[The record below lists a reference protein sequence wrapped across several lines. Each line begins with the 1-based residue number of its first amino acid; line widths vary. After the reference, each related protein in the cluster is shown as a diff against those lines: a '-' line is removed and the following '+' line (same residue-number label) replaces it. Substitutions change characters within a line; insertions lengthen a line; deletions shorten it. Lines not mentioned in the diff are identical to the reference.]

1 MKKLFTIWALLTIL
15 LLIVF
20 LNTIS
25 FGQLSSPTTET
36 VYGGRINGISAI
48 STGGTSSRIF
58 IATESAN
65 SVFYANV
72 TTTSGSESFGSFTVM
87 PGLGNDDGYGSGIS
101 KIYAHQASQYLFFL
115 QNNTLYKTIYSGSAV
130 TMVEAAAIS
139 DFIIYGDYIFYIKG
153 SDLYYGQ
160 LNASGDVVVGSTGTI
175 AIGTTPTS
183 PSIRVNPS
191 NSKVY
196 IAALTTTPTMY
207 KTTNDYNS
215 LSGSTISAV
224 TLGALSGS
232 VTSWDAFGIGPDGT
246 LFLGGDDN
254 SNKYVQY
261 STDDGANWSG
271 GVTTLNGIGG
281 PNFAFGGSSSPYT
294 VHFSKGYATFTT
306 ASGFGSWAEYGNL
319 GFETH
324 PNDGAVIVDPN
335 NSQIVYLTT
344 DQGIGATKNGGPNI
358 FGIDTG
364 VEAVQVNDFSMNTA
378 KDKAWLAS
386 KAGIRK
392 VTSYSTTPVWSS
404 AMFPNGDGSP
414 YYSAEMEN
422 ENDVTAYV
430 GNLRIYKTTDSGSNW
445 TQVLSEATTGYA
457 SVGTRA
463 EAIEVCP
470 TNSSLVVAGFYVD
483 GSNNGGFWY
492 STDSGASWNQQRLV
506 AVSGTSDVD
515 VYDIEFTTESGNPVA
530 YIGVEYD
537 ATANARSVYRAEYSG
552 GIWTTRQD
560 FAGTYTSTGS
570 VIVAQIMDLLKTG
583 NYVYAC
589 GTDAGSNH
597 PILYYRDYTAD
608 YTTSAGKWTP
618 MTTTGFPTSQVG
630 KAVAVG
636 GGVVYC
642 AVGNI
647 IYTIPETSGTTWSS
661 GYTYPTGT
669 EINVLFYDALLAG
682 TGTGLYGHDY
692 TGALPVELTSFTAGV
707 KGNKVTLNWETAT
720 EVNNYGFNVER
731 RVKLVSPNAN
741 QSGKGE
747 WKKITFIQ
755 GHGNSNSPKTYSFVD
770 EPTGGNEFT
779 YRLKQIDFDGT
790 FEYSPEVN
798 VRFSDNRNF
807 KLVQNFPNPF
817 NPETVIKFELPQ
829 ASFVKLRVYNTLGEE
844 VGNLINEKKDAG
856 IYSVDFNAK
865 HLPSGVYLYR
875 LETNG
880 YTQTKKMILL
890 K

>member
-1 MKKLFTIWALLTIL
+1 MKKFFTVWALLTIIITL
-15 LLIVF
+15 LL
-20 LNTIS
+20 LSS
-25 FGQLSSPTTET
+25 FSYGQLSSPSTET
-36 VYGGRINGISAI
+36 VYGGRINAI
-48 STGGTSSRIF
+48 SVISTSGTTSRVF

-65 SVFYANV
+65 SVFYANI
-72 TTTSGSESFGSFTVM
+72 TTSSGSESFGSFTVM

-101 KIYAHQASQYLFFL
+101 KIYAHQASGYLFLL
-115 QNNTLYKTIYSGSAV
+115 QNNTLYKTLHSGSTV
-130 TMVEAAAIS
+130 TLVEAAAIS
-139 DFIIYGDYIFYIKG
+139 DFIIYGDYIFFIKG
-153 SDLYYGQ
+153 GDLYYGQ
-160 LNASGDVVVGSTGTI
+160 INASGDIVLGSTGTI
-175 AIGTTPTS
+175 AIGATPTS
-183 PSIRVNPS
+183 PSIRVNPFS
-191 NSKVY
+191 SKVY
-196 IAALTTTPTMY
+196 ISDLTSTPSMY
-207 KTTNDYNS
+207 KTSNDYNS
-215 LSGSTISAV
+215 LSGGSISTI

-232 VTSWDAFGIGPDGT
+232 VTSWDAFGIGPDGS
-246 LFLGGDDN
+246 LFLGGDN
-254 SNKYVQY
+254 NTNKYVQY

-281 PNFAFGGSSSPYT
+281 PNFSFAGSGSPYR
-294 VHFSKGYATFTT
+294 VHYSKGYATFTSPT
-306 ASGFGSWAEYGNL
+306 LGTFSEYGNS

-324 PNDGAVIVDPN
+324 PNDGAVVVDPN

-378 KDKAWLAS
+378 KDIAWLAS

-392 VTSYSTTPVWSS
+392 VTSYSATPVWSV
-404 AMFPNGDGSP
+404 ALFPNGDGSP

-422 ENDVTAYV
+422 DNDATAYV

-445 TQVLSEATTGYA
+445 NQVLSEATTGYA

-470 TNSSLVVAGFYVD
+470 TSSSLVVAGFYVE

-492 STDSGASWNQQRLV
+492 STDSGVSWTQQRLV

-515 VYDIEFTTESGNPVA
+515 VYDIEFTTEGGNPVA

-618 MTTTGFPTSQVG
+618 MTTSGFPTSQVG

-636 GGVVYC
+636 GGVVHC
-642 AVGNI
+642 AVGNV
-647 IYTIPETSGTTWSS
+647 IYTIPHGSGTTWSV
-661 GYTYPTGT
+661 GYSYPTGT

-682 TGTGLYGHDY
+682 TGTGLYGHEF
-692 TGALPVELTSFTAGV
+692 TGALPVELTSFTAEVDG
-707 KGNKVTLNWETAT
+707 KKVNLNWETAT
-720 EVNNYGFNVER
+720 EVNNYGFSVER
-731 RVKLVSPNAN
+731 ASTSLGMTWEKLGFVN
-741 QSGKGE
+741 
-747 WKKITFIQ
+747 
-755 GHGNSNSPKTYSFVD
+755 GHGNSNSPKEYLFVD
-770 EPTGGNEFT
+770 EPSGGREFS
-779 YRLKQIDFDGT
+779 YRLKQIDFDGAY
-790 FEYSPEVN
+790 E
-798 VRFSDNRNF
+798 FSKELKISFTDELSFN
-807 KLVQNFPNPF
+807 LVQNFPNPF
-817 NPETVIKFELPQ
+817 NPETVIKFELPK
-829 ASFVKLRVYNTLGEE
+829 ASYVKLRVYNTLGEE
-844 VGNLINEKKDAG
+844 VGNLLNEKKDAG

-865 HLPSGVYLYR
+865 DLPSGVYLYR

-880 YTQTKKMILL
+880 YTQTKKMLL
-890 K
+890 VK

>member
-1 MKKLFTIWALLTIL
+1 MKKLFTIWAVLTII

-20 LNTIS
+20 LNTMA

-48 STGGTSSRIF
+48 ATSGTTSRVF

-65 SVFYANV
+65 SVFYATV

-87 PGLGNDDGYGSGIS
+87 PGLGNDDNYGSGIS
-101 KIYAHQASQYLFFL
+101 KIYAHQASGYLFFL
-115 QNNTLYKTIYSGSAV
+115 QNNTLYKTLYTGTAV
-130 TMVEAAAIS
+130 TLVEAASIS
-139 DFIIYGDYIFYIKG
+139 DFIIYGDYIFFVRG
-153 SDLYYGQ
+153 SDLNYGQ
-160 LNASGDVVVGSTGTI
+160 INASGDIVVGSTGTI
-175 AIGTTPTS
+175 AIGVTPTS

-207 KTTNDYNS
+207 KTSNNYNS

-246 LFLGGDDN
+246 LFLGGDN
-254 SNKYVQY
+254 NTNKYVQY

-281 PNFAFGGSSSPYT
+281 PNFAFGGSASPYT

-306 ASGFGSWAEYGNL
+306 ASGFGSWAEYGNA

-364 VEAVQVNDFSMNTA
+364 VEAVQVNDFDMLTDKTA
-378 KDKAWLAS
+378 GWLAS
-386 KAGIRK
+386 KAGCRK
-392 VTSYSTTPVWSS
+392 VTSYSTTPVWSA
-404 AMFPNGDGSP
+404 AMFPNSDGSP
-414 YYSAEMEN
+414 YYSTAVN
-422 ENDVTAYV
+422 KTKINSAYV
-430 GNLRIYKTTDSGSNW
+430 GNLRVYKTINSGTAWS
-445 TQVLSEATTGYA
+445 QVLSEATTGYP
-457 SVGTRA
+457 SVGARA
-463 EAIEVCP
+463 EAIEICP
-470 TNSSLVVAGFYVD
+470 TDSNLVLAGFYVE
-483 GSNNGGFWY
+483 GTTQGGLWY
-492 STDSGASWNQQRLV
+492 STNGGSAWTQLQLRSGSTLPN
-506 AVSGTSDVD
+506 DVD
-515 VYDIEFTTESGNPVA
+515 VMDIAFTTESAHAIA
-530 YIGVEYD
+530 YIGVYYD
-537 ATANARSVYRAEYSG
+537 LTITAPADRGYSIYRAEWDGSS
-552 GIWTTRQD
+552 WTVRQD
-560 FAGTYTSTGS
+560 MQGTYTSTGS
-570 VIVAQIMDLLKTG
+570 VIVVTINDITVNSGGTIL
-583 NYVYAC
+583 YAA
-589 GTDAGSNH
+589 GTDASAVQ
-597 PILYYRDYTAD
+597 PVAYYKDLSGTN
-608 YTTSAGKWTP
+608 KWTP
-618 MTTTGFPTSQVG
+618 MQSSGFPTGNKQG
-630 KAVAVG
+630 KAIAVG
-636 GGVVYC
+636 GSVVYC
-642 AVGNI
+642 AVDNV
-647 IYTIPETSGTTWSS
+647 IYTIAESGGTSWSS
-661 GYTYPTGT
+661 GYSYPTGT
-669 EINVLFYDALLAG
+669 EINVLFYDALLSG

-692 TGALPVELTSFTAGV
+692 TGALPVELTSFTADV
-707 KGNKVTLNWETAT
+707 KGNRVTLDWETAT
-720 EVNNYGFNVER
+720 EVNNYGFEVER
-731 RVKLVSPNAN
+731 QEARGNRQK
-741 QSGKGE
+741 
-747 WKKITFIQ
+747 WKKIAFVQ

-770 EPTGGNEFT
+770 EPTGGNEFI

-807 KLVQNFPNPF
+807 KLIQNFPNPF
-817 NPETVIKFELPQ
+817 NPVTVIKFELPQ

-880 YTQTKKMILL
+880 YTQTKKMLL
-890 K
+890 VK

>member
-183 PSIRVNPS
+183 PSLRVNPF
-191 NSKVY
+191 NNKVY

-207 KTTNDYNS
+207 KTSNNYNS
-215 LSGSTISAV
+215 LSGSTISTV

-261 STDDGANWSG
+261 STDDGTNWSG

-422 ENDVTAYV
+422 ENDATAYV

-720 EVNNYGFNVER
+720 EVNSYGFNVER
-731 RVKLVSPNAN
+731 RVKLVSHNAN

-856 IYSVDFNAK
+856 IYAVDFNAK

-880 YTQTKKMILL
+880 YTQTKKMLL
-890 K
+890 VK